1 MTLRSQSI
9 SIRNIMSA
17 KEQVVFDIKSEEFRY
32 LHRSED
38 KIKNKVNIDV
48 LNARLNKVK
57 RLNIYSTVK
66 IIILATG
73 VLLLF
78 TIIIVK
84 F

>member
-1 MTLRSQSI
+1 
-9 SIRNIMSA
+9 
-17 KEQVVFDIKSEEFRY
+17 
-32 LHRSED
+32 
-38 KIKNKVNIDV
+38 V

-78 TIIIVK
+78 TIINVK

>member
-1 MTLRSQSI
+1 MYL
-9 SIRNIMSA
+9 NIFLL
-17 KEQVVFDIKSEEFRY
+17 VILLLGLILVT
-32 LHRSED
+32 D